1 MENEAYQQLRY
12 NHKNS
17 MRYFFLFPDQNKT
30 KFANFK
36 STIDSMTFETDDALR
51 KLETVEAECERYK
64 KACELKVIFSF
75 IIIRF
80 AQMRYI
86 FIRMVRF

>member
-1 MENEAYQQLRY
+1 
-12 NHKNS
+12 
-17 MRYFFLFPDQNKT
+17 
-30 KFANFK
+30 
-36 STIDSMTFETDDALR
+36 MTFETDDALR

-80 AQMRYI
+80 AQMIYFYKDGEI
-86 FIRMVRF
+86 LRFKQSLHEYNQSLGEIKK